1 MRKEMILIIYRLF
14 LISSNKRS
22 NFMFNIDDNQ
32 ESYNRR

>member
-14 LISSNKRS
+14 LISSNKS